1 MNIESIIFLVPK
13 HTLTFTAL
21 DGIGEITPGQSIAD
35 VIITSLA
42 ENQLPLGD
50 GTVVVVCQKIVS
62 KAENRFVEL
71 AAVVPSARATEL
83 ATRCDKDPRFIE
95 LVLSE
100 SSEVLRCVKDVL
112 IVRQRLG
119 FIVANAG
126 IDQSNIPDA
135 AERALLLP
143 HDPDASAVAIRGAL
157 EQQFGVRLGV
167 IISDSFGRP
176 WRLGVC
182 GTAIG
187 CAGLNPLIDL
197 RGKADRF
204 GRPLRVTQVAVAD
217 EIAASA
223 TLVMGE
229 ADEGRPIVLVSGV
242 AREYFSEVGAATQL
256 LRPAEQDLFL

>member
-1 MNIESIIFLVPK
+1 MPK

-35 VIITSLA
+35 VIVAALA

-50 GTVVVVCQKIVS
+50 RTVVVVCQKIVS
-62 KAENRFVEL
+62 KAENRYVKL
-71 AAVVPSARATEL
+71 AAVVPSPRATEL
-83 ATRCDKDPRFIE
+83 ATRCDKDPRFVE
-95 LVLSE
+95 LVLRE

-112 IVRQRLG
+112 IVRHRLG
-119 FIVANAG
+119 LIVANAG

-143 HDPDASAVAIRGAL
+143 QDPDASAAAIRGAL
-157 EQQFGVRLGV
+157 KQQFGVRLGV

-229 ADEGRPIVLVSGV
+229 ADEGRPIVFVNGV
-242 AREYFSEVGAATQL
+242 ATEYFSDDGTATQL

>member
-1 MNIESIIFLVPK
+1 MAK

-35 VIITSLA
+35 VIIAALA
-42 ENQLPLGD
+42 ENELSVGD

-62 KAENRFVEL
+62 KAENRYVELTTVKQSPRANEL
-71 AAVVPSARATEL
+71 AAKCA
-83 ATRCDKDPRFIE
+83 KDPRLVE
-95 LVLSE
+95 LVLRE

-112 IVRQRLG
+112 IVRHRLG

-143 HDPDASAVAIRGAL
+143 RDPDTSAAEIRAAL
-157 EQQFGVRLGV
+157 EQRLGVRVAV
-167 IISDSFGRP
+167 IISDSFGRA
-176 WRLGVC
+176 WRMGVC

-204 GRPLRVTQVAVAD
+204 GRSLRVTQVAVAD

-242 AREYFSEVGAATQL
+242 APDYFSDTGAAAQL
-256 LRPAEQDLFL
+256 LRPAAQDLFL

>member
-1 MNIESIIFLVPK
+1 VPK

-21 DGIGEITPGQSIAD
+21 DGIGEIAPGQSIAE
-35 VIITSLA
+35 IIIDAIARNGLA
-42 ENQLPLGD
+42 LGD
-50 GTVVVVCQKIVS
+50 NHVVVICQKIVS
-62 KAENRFVEL
+62 KAENRYVEL
-71 AAVVPSARATEL
+71 PTVSPSPRANEL
-83 ATRCDKDPRFIE
+83 AGMCAKDPRLVE
-95 LVLSE
+95 LVLRE

-112 IVRQRLG
+112 IVRHRLG

-143 HDPDASAVAIRGAL
+143 QNPDGSAAEIRAAL
-157 EQQFGVRLGV
+157 EQRYGVRLGV

-176 WRLGVC
+176 WRMGVC

-204 GRPLRVTQVAVAD
+204 GRALRVTQVAVAD
-217 EIAASA
+217 EVAASA

-229 ADEGRPIVLVSGV
+229 ADEGRPIVIVSGV
-242 AREYFSEVGAATQL
+242 VAEYFSDDGAATKL

>member
-1 MNIESIIFLVPK
+1 MAK

-35 VIITSLA
+35 VIIAALA
-42 ENQLPLGD
+42 ENELSVGD

-62 KAENRFVEL
+62 KAENRYVELTTVKQSPRANEL
-71 AAVVPSARATEL
+71 AAKCA
-83 ATRCDKDPRFIE
+83 KDPRLVE
-95 LVLSE
+95 LVLRE

-112 IVRQRLG
+112 IVRHRLG

-143 HDPDASAVAIRGAL
+143 RDPDTSAAEIRAAL
-157 EQQFGVRLGV
+157 EQRLGVRVAV
-167 IISDSFGRP
+167 IISDSFGRA

-197 RGKADRF
+197 RGKPDRF

-217 EIAASA
+217 EIAAAA

-229 ADEGRPIVLVSGV
+229 ADEGRPIVIVSGV
-242 AREYFSEVGAATQL
+242 APEYFSENGSATQL
-256 LRPAEQDLFL
+256 LRPAQQDLFL

>member
-1 MNIESIIFLVPK
+1 MPK

-21 DGIGEITPGQSIAD
+21 DGIREIAPGQSIAEI
-35 VIITSLA
+35 VIDAIAANSLS
-42 ENQLPLGD
+42 LGD
-50 GTVVVVCQKIVS
+50 NHVVVLCQKIVS
-62 KAENRFVEL
+62 KAENRYVEF
-71 AAVVPSARATEL
+71 ATVSPSTRATEL
-83 ATRCDKDPRFIE
+83 AVQCAKDPRLVE
-95 LVLSE
+95 LVLRE
-100 SSEVLRCVKDVL
+100 SSDVLRCVKDVL
-112 IVRQRLG
+112 IVRHRLG

-143 HDPDASAVAIRGAL
+143 RDPDGSAAAIRAAL
-157 EQQFGVRLGV
+157 MQRLGVRVGV

-176 WRLGVC
+176 WRMGVC

-197 RGKADRF
+197 RGKPDRF
-204 GRPLRVTQVAVAD
+204 GRPLRVTQVAIAD

-223 TLVMGE
+223 TLIMGE

-242 AREYFSEVGAATQL
+242 AREYFSDAGVATQL
-256 LRPAEQDLFL
+256 LRPGEQDLFL